1 MDDKILEGTTT
12 VGITCKDGVVFASER
27 RASMGNL
34 VAHKVAE
41 KIFKIND
48 HIVTTIAGS
57 VGDAQNLMKII
68 EAEVSLYQ
76 MRNNDKMSVKAA
88 ASVTANILRS
98 GPMYV
103 QTLLGGMDGDKPS
116 LYSLDP
122 AGGMIE
128 DTYISTGS
136 GSIVAYGVLEDRYH
150 EEITTDEGLEIAV
163 RAIKAA
169 SERDTFSGNGYLVA
183 KVTEDGFEMLDKEK
197 VNEKINEFNDL
208 ISRIY
213 EVKLVFDKQLVK
225 YKSEFS
231 FVSKDNDEFN
241 EMLKKEFQRFF
252 EKN

>member
-41 KIFKIND
+41 KIFKI
-48 HIVTTIAGS
+48 
-57 VGDAQNLMKII
+57 I

-76 MRNNDKMSVKAA
+76 MRNNDAISVKAA
-88 ASVTANILRS
+88 ASLTANILRS

-103 QTLLGGMDGDKPS
+103 QTLLGGMDADKPS

-136 GSIVAYGVLEDRYH
+136 GSIVAYGVLEDRYRDDL
-150 EEITTDEGLEIAV
+150 TTDEGIEIAI
-163 RAIKAA
+163 RAIRAA
-169 SERDTFSGNGYLVA
+169 AERDTFSGNGYLVA
-183 KVTEDGFEMLDKEK
+183 KVDKDGFEMLDD
-197 VNEKINEFNDL
+197 EKINEIL
-208 ISRIY
+208 
-213 EVKLVFDKQLVK
+213 
-225 YKSEFS
+225 
-231 FVSKDNDEFN
+231 
-241 EMLKKEFQRFF
+241 
-252 EKN
+252 EKI